1 MRSTTIAA
9 RKKSSAVQEA
19 RITRV
24 LSESRRENLGS
35 LAEWGVGLVGRWCI
49 GVTGALVIAA
59 SLIDSPR
66 LNSVQTE
73 QNEGLKEKIW

>member
-19 RITRV
+19 RIMRV
-24 LSESRRENLGS
+24 LSEGRREKLGS
-35 LAEWGVGLVGRWCI
+35 LAEEGVGLK
-49 GVTGALVIAA
+49 GALVIAA
-59 SLIDSPR
+59 SLTDSPR

-73 QNEGLKEKIW
+73 QNEGLKEKVW